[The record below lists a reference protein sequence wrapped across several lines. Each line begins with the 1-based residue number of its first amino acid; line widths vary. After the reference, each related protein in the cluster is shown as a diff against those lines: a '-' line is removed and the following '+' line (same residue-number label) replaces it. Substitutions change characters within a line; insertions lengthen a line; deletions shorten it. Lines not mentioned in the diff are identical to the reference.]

1 VLLALVPIPSTVF
14 AQARGVDVRP
24 MGARVFTVDPRE
36 VVTVVFQVTNRTGG
50 AADLEGRLLM
60 PAGWRAI
67 TPELPFTLPPGGTV
81 ARLVSFF
88 VPEGTAAGEYRVSYQ
103 VGIRGRPGALGEP
116 TLNVRVRPVF
126 KLQVDILELPTIAI
140 ANQPYKAVFQ
150 ISNSSNTALTVGFGA
165 QSSRE
170 SKIEPAVGTLTLV
183 PGESQPIEMSV
194 RPPAVHR
201 VDAGRDPSDRDRCGG
216 RAG

>member
-1 VLLALVPIPSTVF
+1 MSRPAGRNRSTALSDRASPRDGRGARRCRSSGLPAWLAVGRRLGLAWLLLALVLIPSTVF

-24 MGARVFTVDPRE
+24 MDARVFTVDPRE
-36 VVTVVFQVTNRTGG
+36 VVTVVFQVTNRMGG

-67 TPELPFTLPPGGTV
+67 TPEFPFTLPPGGTV
-81 ARLVSFF
+81 MRLVSFF

-103 VGIRGRPGALGEP
+103 VGIRGRPGALGGS

-140 ANQPYKAVFQ
+140 ANEPYKR
-150 ISNSSNTALTVGFGA
+150 
-165 QSSRE
+165 SSR
-170 SKIEPAVGTLTLV
+170 SAT
-183 PGESQPIEMSV
+183 
-194 RPPAVHR
+194 
-201 VDAGRDPSDRDRCGG
+201 
-216 RAG
+216 RAIPR